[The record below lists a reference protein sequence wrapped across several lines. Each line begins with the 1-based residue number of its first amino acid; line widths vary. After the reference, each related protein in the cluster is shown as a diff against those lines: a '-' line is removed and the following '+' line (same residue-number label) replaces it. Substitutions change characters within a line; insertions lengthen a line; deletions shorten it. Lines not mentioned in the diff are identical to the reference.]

1 MIEYLGGEV
10 TIMRKIKKMKP
21 SFTITI
27 QGNHFNNKP
36 ISFFSVSQSKVEKV
50 IKSLEPE
57 AARYKKKLKP
67 SAVTLDM
74 FFVDC

>member
-1 MIEYLGGEV
+1 
-10 TIMRKIKKMKP
+10 MRKIKKMKP

-50 IKSLEPE
+50 LKSLEPE